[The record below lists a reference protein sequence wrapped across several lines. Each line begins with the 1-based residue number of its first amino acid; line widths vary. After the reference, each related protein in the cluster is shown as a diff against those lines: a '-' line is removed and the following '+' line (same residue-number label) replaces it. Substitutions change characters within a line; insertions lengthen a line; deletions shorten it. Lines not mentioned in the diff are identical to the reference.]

1 MFHQAAWA
9 AVSSMWDRQ
18 SLPRRHNLSIL
29 VDTLYLVII
38 FSAFRF
44 FLLLLFLPLAV
55 AFTLL
60 AYSSHILWT
69 FLYIFFGRRPQE
81 TRLTK
86 RDELMTNSAVL
97 HIFLVDVGF
106 KPCSDD

>member
-60 AYSSHILWT
+60 AYSSWPYSLDI
-69 FLYIFFGRRPQE
+69 
-81 TRLTK
+81 
-86 RDELMTNSAVL
+86 SL
-97 HIFLVDVGF
+97 HIFRQTPSGDS
-106 KPCSDD
+106 PDEAR